1 MSTHTACPQLHVH
14 SLALHAAPAYQQPHH
29 QEQQQPSPQPACVCC
44 PTQVTVQ
51 RATGLPAADITGRSD
66 PYVVLSMGD
75 SSASTR
81 VINQELNPV
90 WNETHILY
98 VK

>member
-1 MSTHTACPQLHVH
+1 MSQNMQAVLCLQPHVRIHHTAPSV
-14 SLALHAAPAYQQPHH
+14 STSSSSSPFVKQP
-29 QEQQQPSPQPACVCC
+29 VCC
-44 PTQVTVQ
+44 ATQVTVQ

-66 PYVVLSMGD
+66 PYVVLSVGD
-75 SSASTR
+75 SSATTR